1 MLQAGLAAVTAER
14 DELAKKLYWAEVARD
29 QHGAA
34 KALATQDAIAARQ
47 ALTEE
52 KLLRRCV
59 C

>member
-1 MLQAGLAAVTAER
+1 VLQAGLSAVTAER

-47 ALTEE
+47 ALSEE
-52 KLLRRCV
+52 KLLRK
-59 C
+59 